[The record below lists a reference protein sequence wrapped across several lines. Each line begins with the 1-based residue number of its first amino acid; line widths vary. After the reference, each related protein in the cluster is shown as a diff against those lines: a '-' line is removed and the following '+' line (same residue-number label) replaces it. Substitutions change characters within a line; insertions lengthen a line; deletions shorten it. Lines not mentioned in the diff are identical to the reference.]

1 MGHGLRLKS
10 NICDTFMEERKM
22 NQDTDRNDGLVDIL
36 KMIADKR
43 MEETLGRAFC
53 EDQALKAL
61 SEAVIGMEAKYESLE
76 LEPGIREAVDQ
87 LLAERDGVNAEKV
100 SLAYLAGMKDVIF
113 ILREWGVIAC

>member
-1 MGHGLRLKS
+1 MGSGLRLKS
-10 NICDTFMEERKM
+10 NIWDTMREERKM

-43 MEETLGRAFC
+43 MEKTLGQAFR

-61 SEAVIGMEAKYESLE
+61 SEAVISMEEKYESLD

-87 LLAERDGVNAEKV
+87 LLSERDGVNAEKL
-100 SLAYLAGMKDVIF
+100 SLAYLSGMKDVIF

>member
-1 MGHGLRLKS
+1 
-10 NICDTFMEERKM
+10 MEERKM

-43 MEETLGRAFC
+43 MEETLGRAFR